1 MAGRQVGTQR
11 RETYSK
17 SLIHRQVGD
26 NAEGERN
33 SDRNVHR
40 QGMHA
45 QNTGTWTG
53 RQACRKKLFY
63 KAQR

>member
-1 MAGRQVGTQR
+1 M
-11 RETYSK
+11 ETYSK
-17 SLIHRQVGD
+17 KLIHRKVGD
-26 NAEGERN
+26 KAGGEMN

-40 QGMHA
+40 QGIHA

-53 RQACRKKLFY
+53 RRASRKKLFY